1 MNQERIL
8 NLVTTVVK
16 WHLQHF
22 GEEAAD
28 KTLSKIVEMGVVSR
42 LSNSTPK
49 QRKASF
55 SELKPKLNRQPSFS
69 TRLTIV
75 KTPKAPIHTKNSPRK
90 DI

>member
-1 MNQERIL
+1 MNLKIVGSRHILNRNTSMNQERIL

-42 LSNSTPK
+42 LSN
-49 QRKASF
+49 
-55 SELKPKLNRQPSFS
+55 
-69 TRLTIV
+69 
-75 KTPKAPIHTKNSPRK
+75 
-90 DI
+90 